1 MMGKT
6 SVLGMCM
13 LGLSALPVTSVAQEY
28 SYENAYIHYV
38 DGDVTLQR
46 ATEPEPEPGAI
57 NVPILPGDRLWT
69 HANSRVAIRFAD
81 GTILRLDE
89 STKVDFVAFDGEPNI
104 LLWSG
109 SAILKLGA
117 SSAKPRI
124 DSQAGS
130 VYPQFEGVYRI
141 DVRDGTTM
149 TLSVGQ
155 GRAELAST
163 EGSVLVGAGEQS
175 YIEAS
180 QEPQSPS
187 TPLAFDA
194 ASGDAFDQWS
204 AQRDLYDPRRREVP
218 LAEVPEEVHH
228 YVDELSEHGE
238 WRAHEEQGY
247 AWYPSVSVGWAPYRH
262 GHWGYTHYGYTWISY
277 EPWGWA
283 PYHYGRWGYN
293 HHGWHWVPGHH
304 WGPAWVSFAIG
315 PAWVGWSPLGY
326 YGGPVFSYTSF
337 HHGFNNHG
345 RTRGARYRGGKAV
358 PRHVYDNGAGWNFSH
373 TRNFGSRARHARLRV
388 DQVRSTSS
396 AAELHTT
403 ASVLDRNLTPH
414 ALDARGRAQ
423 GTLRPPR
430 GVILRAARTP
440 SARPRAASPEVSLQR
455 AQELIGR
462 TDTKVIRRNNA
473 TERAAARRLSTGR
486 SGTTARRGP
495 SSTILRATTRSGS
508 QERTDSQ
515 TTTRTFRTPNTTG
528 SRPANPSGNRTE
540 GATPTR
546 TPRTPA
552 ATTARPTT
560 RSRSRTERVTT
571 PRTFRTPTTTGSRP
585 ANPSGNRTE
594 RATPTH
600 TPRTPAATTA
610 RPTTRSRSRTERVT
624 TPRTFRTPTTTGSRP
639 ANRSRNRTERAMPTR
654 TFRTP
659 SSGSATR
666 PNRSGTA
673 TRSNRSGTAT
683 RSNRSGTTTR
693 SNRSGT
699 TTRSNR
705 SGFRTQGVSPG
716 SRRRAPAAQ
725 PRPRSSTPRGTTR
738 GARGTTRSRPSGMRS
753 TPRPSRGGSATR
765 SRGSRGSQGRGSA
778 RSRGN
783 NNR

>member
-1 MMGKT
+1 MT
-6 SVLGMCM
+6 SRC
-13 LGLSALPVTSVAQEY
+13 
-28 SYENAYIHYV
+28 
-38 DGDVTLQR
+38 QR

-69 HANSRVAIRFAD
+69 HASSRVAIRFAD

-149 TLSVGQ
+149 TLSVRQ

-175 YIEAS
+175 FIEAS

-187 TPLAFDA
+187 TPLAFVA

-262 GHWGYTHYGYTWISY
+262 GRWGYTHYGYTWISY

-293 HHGWHWVPGHH
+293 HHGWHWVPGRH

-326 YGGPVFSYTSF
+326 YGGAVFSYTSL
-337 HHGFNNHG
+337 HHGFNNYDGG
-345 RTRGARYRGGKAV
+345 RARYRGGKAV

-373 TRNFGSRARHARLRV
+373 TRNFGSRTRHARLRV

-396 AAELHTT
+396 AAALLTT

-414 ALDARGRAQ
+414 ALDARGGAQ
-423 GTLRPPR
+423 GALRRPR
-430 GVILRAARTP
+430 GVILRAGAKRRAHDP
-440 SARPRAASPEVSLQR
+440 EPLRPR
-455 AQELIGR
+455 
-462 TDTKVIRRNNA
+462 
-473 TERAAARRLSTGR
+473 
-486 SGTTARRGP
+486 
-495 SSTILRATTRSGS
+495 
-508 QERTDSQ
+508 
-515 TTTRTFRTPNTTG
+515 
-528 SRPANPSGNRTE
+528 
-540 GATPTR
+540 
-546 TPRTPA
+546 
-552 ATTARPTT
+552 
-560 RSRSRTERVTT
+560 
-571 PRTFRTPTTTGSRP
+571 
-585 ANPSGNRTE
+585 
-594 RATPTH
+594 
-600 TPRTPAATTA
+600 
-610 RPTTRSRSRTERVT
+610 
-624 TPRTFRTPTTTGSRP
+624 
-639 ANRSRNRTERAMPTR
+639 
-654 TFRTP
+654 
-659 SSGSATR
+659 
-666 PNRSGTA
+666 
-673 TRSNRSGTAT
+673 
-683 RSNRSGTTTR
+683 
-693 SNRSGT
+693 
-699 TTRSNR
+699 
-705 SGFRTQGVSPG
+705 
-716 SRRRAPAAQ
+716 
-725 PRPRSSTPRGTTR
+725 
-738 GARGTTRSRPSGMRS
+738 
-753 TPRPSRGGSATR
+753 
-765 SRGSRGSQGRGSA
+765 
-778 RSRGN
+778 
-783 NNR
+783 